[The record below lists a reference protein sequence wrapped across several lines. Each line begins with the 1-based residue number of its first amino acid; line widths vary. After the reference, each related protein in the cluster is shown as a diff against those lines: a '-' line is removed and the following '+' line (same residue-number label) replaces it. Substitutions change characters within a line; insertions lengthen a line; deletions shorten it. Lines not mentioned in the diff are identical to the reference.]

1 MKEQGPGPGPGA
13 GARGRAPPSAACRAV
28 KPRSNQH
35 IARLIHSDSQKS
47 AVDAR
52 MSRNC
57 RGDPAFGAGK
67 FPADTL
73 HRQEEIMGSF
83 AEGLPNRFPVGTR
96 YVVEG
101 PWRRPRSPSHPFAIS
116 RVSRRQA
123 SQTPSRRRASDTLA
137 APPRR
142 TENNFA
148 HRKPGQDLGVEPTAP
163 GGVPP
168 SPQPLTHPAIRPWP
182 FWPGSSFLG
191 GAARNRRIRGGGL
204 CPPDKPR
211 VLSRVA
217 VATDDV

>member
-1 MKEQGPGPGPGA
+1 MRLAEPLSRGPISTSRALSTAIHRNQQWVLECLGTVAVIRHLVPASSQRTRFTATRKLWVPSQGAPEPVPGRHTICSRGPMAAPKEPFASICDISSFPTA
-13 GARGRAPPSAACRAV
+13 GKSNSQPTSRIGHARSAAEA
-28 KPRSNQH
+28 H
-35 IARLIHSDSQKS
+35 
-47 AVDAR
+47 
-52 MSRNC
+52 
-57 RGDPAFGAGK
+57 GALG
-67 FPADTL
+67 A
-73 HRQEEIMGSF
+73 
-83 AEGLPNRFPVGTR
+83 
-96 YVVEG
+96 
-101 PWRRPRSPSHPFAIS
+101 
-116 RVSRRQA
+116 
-123 SQTPSRRRASDTLA
+123 
-137 APPRR
+137 
-142 TENNFA
+142 ENNFA

>member
-1 MKEQGPGPGPGA
+1 
-13 GARGRAPPSAACRAV
+13 
-28 KPRSNQH
+28 
-35 IARLIHSDSQKS
+35 
-47 AVDAR
+47 
-52 MSRNC
+52 
-57 RGDPAFGAGK
+57 
-67 FPADTL
+67 
-73 HRQEEIMGSF
+73 MGSF

-101 PWRRPRSPSHPFAIS
+101 HGGAQGALRIHLRYLEFPDGRQVKLPADVAHRTRS
-116 RVSRRQA
+116 Q
-123 SQTPSRRRASDTLA
+123 RRRGARALGA
-137 APPRR
+137 
-142 TENNFA
+142 ENNFA
-148 HRKPGQDLGVEPTAP
+148 HRKPGRDLGVEPTAP

>member
-1 MKEQGPGPGPGA
+1 MRLAEPLSRGPISTSRALSTAIHRNQQWMLECLGTVAVIRHWCRQVPSGHASSPGGNYGFLRRGAPEPVPG
-13 GARGRAPPSAACRAV
+13 RHTIC
-28 KPRSNQH
+28 
-35 IARLIHSDSQKS
+35 
-47 AVDAR
+47 
-52 MSRNC
+52 SR
-57 RGDPAFGAGK
+57 
-67 FPADTL
+67 
-73 HRQEEIMGSF
+73 
-83 AEGLPNRFPVGTR
+83 
-96 YVVEG
+96 G

-142 TENNFA
+142 TALGAENNFA
-148 HRKPGQDLGVEPTAP
+148 HRKPGRDLGVEPTAP